1 MNQKPPEKHPASCG
15 IDEKFLRDRSYE
27 FGDCLIW
34 TQGTNGVG
42 YPQVKVPGGTAQLV
56 RRLAAAVGG
65 KPPAKGQPVTT
76 TCNEKLCVNPAHM
89 KPSTKKAIGKAAAAR
104 GAFSG
109 LSRAGK
115 IAGARRAGLVK
126 LTDDQVAAIRASE
139 DSDKELGQAY
149 GVKSYYVARIRRG
162 DARRD
167 YASPWAG
174 LGARA

>member
-1 MNQKPPEKHPASCG
+1 MNQKPPEKHPACG

-27 FGDCLIW
+27 FGDCWIW
-34 TQGTNGVG
+34 TQGTNGAG

-76 TCNEKLCVNPAHM
+76 TCGEKLCVNPEHM

-126 LTDDQVAAIRASE
+126 LTDEQVAEIRAS
-139 DSDKELGQAY
+139 DDTDKVLGEAY

-162 DARRD
+162 DARKD